1 MIIQNDRKDV
11 YLFYN
16 DRVKI
21 LYSEIEA
28 RNNSLPIELLFEI
41 HAAFDHL
48 KRIHVDGEPEIVC
61 AEKAYSHLKRGLLDT
76 FKLKLKYH
84 NDDYAKLLKSK
95 TDLRFIDNG
104 KFLPSLLSKRK
115 TIISFAKEA
124 RLFEGKTDND
134 NAFERWYEVSG
145 LIDQFEEE
153 FFDPAKLQW
162 AKKINFL
169 HDLRGFIVGIITG
182 VIGSAIVQYLSSI
195 IKLLKRH

>member
-1 MIIQNDRKDV
+1 MTEKNV

-16 DRVKI
+16 DKVKI

-48 KRIHVDGEPEIVC
+48 KRIHVDGEPEADC

-84 NDDYAKLLKSK
+84 NNDYTKLLKSK
-95 TDLRFIDNG
+95 TDLRFLDNG
-104 KFLPSLLSKRK
+104 KFLPSLLEKRK
-115 TIISFAKEA
+115 LIIGLAKEA
-124 RLFEGKTDND
+124 RLSEGKSDD
-134 NAFERWYEVSG
+134 NAFEKWYEVSG
-145 LIDQFEEE
+145 LIDQFEKD
-153 FFDPAKLQW
+153 FFDSTKLQW

-169 HDLRGFIVGIITG
+169 HDSRAFIVGIITG
-182 VIGSAIVQYLSSI
+182 IIGSAIVQYLFPGI
-195 IKLLKRH
+195 FKFLKRQ

>member
-1 MIIQNDRKDV
+1 MTEKDV
-11 YLFYN
+11 YRFYN

-48 KRIHVDGEPEIVC
+48 KRIHVDGEPEDSC
-61 AEKAYSHLKRGLLDT
+61 AEKAYSHLKRGLLDA

-84 NDDYAKLLKSK
+84 NDDYAKLLKLK

-104 KFLPSLLSKRK
+104 NFLPFLLGKRK
-115 TIISFAKEA
+115 VIIGLAKEA
-124 RLFEGKTDND
+124 RLFEGKKDGD
-134 NAFERWYEVSG
+134 NAFEKWYEVSG

-162 AKKINFL
+162 AKKINFFR
-169 HDLRGFIVGIITG
+169 DSRTFIVGIITG
-182 VIGSAIVQYLSSI
+182 IIGSAIVQYFFPGI
-195 IKLLKRH
+195 FRFLKRQ

>member
-1 MIIQNDRKDV
+1 MTEKDV

-28 RNNSLPIELLFEI
+28 RNNTLPGELLFEI

-48 KRIHVDGEPEIVC
+48 KRIHVDGEPEDKC
-61 AEKAYSHLKRGLLDT
+61 AEKAFSHLKRGLLDA

-84 NDDYAKLLKSK
+84 NDDYAKLLKLK

-104 KFLPSLLSKRK
+104 KFLPSLLGKRK
-115 TIISFAKEA
+115 VIIGLAKEA
-124 RLFEGKTDND
+124 RLFEGKTDID
-134 NAFERWYEVSG
+134 NAFEKWYEVSG
-145 LIDQFEEE
+145 LIDQFEGE

-169 HDLRGFIVGIITG
+169 RDARVFIIGIITG
-182 VIGSAIVQYLSSI
+182 IIGSAIVQYLFPGI
-195 IKLLKRH
+195 FKFLKKE

>member
-1 MIIQNDRKDV
+1 MTERDV

-16 DRVKI
+16 EKVKI

-28 RNNSLPIELLFEI
+28 RNNTLPIELLFEI

-48 KRIHVDGEPEIVC
+48 KRIHVDGESEHDC

-104 KFLPSLLSKRK
+104 KFLSSLLEKRK
-115 TIISFAKEA
+115 IIISLAKEA
-124 RLFEGKTDND
+124 RLFEGKKDID
-134 NAFERWYEVSG
+134 NAFEKWYEVSD
-145 LIDQFEEE
+145 LIDQFENEY
-153 FFDPAKLQW
+153 FDPVKLQW
-162 AKKINFL
+162 AKKVNFFR
-169 HDLRGFIVGIITG
+169 DSKAFIVGIITG
-182 VIGSAIVQYLSSI
+182 IIGSTIVQYLFPGI
-195 IKLLKRH
+195 FKFFK

>member
-1 MIIQNDRKDV
+1 MTEKDV

-16 DRVKI
+16 DKVKI

-48 KRIHVDGEPEIVC
+48 KRIHVDGESEADC
-61 AEKAYSHLKRGLLDT
+61 AGKAFSHLKRGSLDA
-76 FKLKLKYH
+76 FKLKLKSF
-84 NDDYAKLLKSK
+84 NDDYAKLIKSK
-95 TDLRFIDNG
+95 TDLHFIDNG
-104 KFLPSLLSKRK
+104 KFLPSLLNKRK
-115 TIISFAKEA
+115 VIIRLAKEA
-124 RLFEGKTDND
+124 RLFEGKNDID
-134 NAFERWYEVSG
+134 NAFEKWYEVSG

-169 HDLRGFIVGIITG
+169 HDMRGFIVGIITG
-182 VIGSAIVQYLSSI
+182 VIGSAIVQFFPSI
-195 IKLLKRH
+195 IKLLKR

>member
-1 MIIQNDRKDV
+1 MTEKDV

-16 DRVKI
+16 DKVKI

-48 KRIHVDGEPEIVC
+48 KRIHIDGEPENKC
-61 AEKAYSHLKRGLLDT
+61 AEKAYSHLKRGLLDV

-95 TDLRFIDNG
+95 TDLSFIDNG
-104 KFLPSLLSKRK
+104 KFLPSLLEKRK
-115 TIISFAKEA
+115 IIIGLAKEA
-124 RLFEGKTDND
+124 RLFEGKPDD
-134 NAFERWYEVSG
+134 NAFEKWYEVSG
-145 LIDQFEEE
+145 LIDQFEKE
-153 FFDPAKLQW
+153 FFDSAKLQW

-169 HDLRGFIVGIITG
+169 RDFRGLIIGIITG
-182 VIGSAIVQYLSSI
+182 IITGIIGSTIVQYLFPDI
-195 IKLLKRH
+195 FKFLRR